1 VTAVSTRALM
11 AFSSPAFALAALGL
25 PIVVI
30 LPPLYAE
37 LGLGLTTVGTIFMVA
52 RFFDVVTDPLFG
64 VLGDRFN
71 TKWGRRGPA
80 MVLGLPVLLLGVYLA
95 FMPGQSISPVSVLT
109 AMLVLYLG
117 STVLSIS
124 HAAWASELS
133 DDYDKRSR
141 IMGSIQFFAL
151 LGSLVVLL
159 APATL
164 EFFKAPSMQARSE
177 VMGWLILVSLP
188 LTTGLAV
195 IFNREAPALRRPQL
209 PWREALTSLS
219 ANRPL
224 RRLLLADLLGGL
236 QGGINGS
243 VHFFYIGQVLHLPQ
257 LASICLVAIFVTG
270 LLCVPIFLKL
280 SYRIGKHRAL
290 CWGAI
295 QSSIATSFLF
305 FLPASSPWLTVGQF
319 VLIGINIGAKDFL
332 IRSIM
337 ADVIDQDRV
346 ATGAERSALYYS
358 MLSLT
363 AKLGLAL
370 AVGIMYPILAW
381 VGFNPAVA
389 ADDATITGVR
399 LVVATAPT
407 LVTIC
412 VAIIMWR
419 FPIDRASQ
427 QALRVELE
435 SRMIEPAT
443 AASAP

>member
-1 VTAVSTRALM
+1 MTVIGTRPLL
-11 AFSSPAFALAALGL
+11 AFSTPAFALAALGL

-37 LGLGLTTVGTIFMVA
+37 LGLGLTTVGTIFMLA

-64 VLGDRFN
+64 LLGDRFN
-71 TKWGRRGPA
+71 TRWGRRGPA
-80 MVLGLPVLLLGVYLA
+80 MVLGLPILMFGVYLA
-95 FMPGQSISPVSVLT
+95 FVPVAPVSAGHVLT

-133 DDYDKRSR
+133 EDYDNRSR
-141 IMGSIQFFAL
+141 IMGFIQFFAL
-151 LGSLVVLL
+151 LGSLTVLL
-159 APATL
+159 APSLIEFAPPAT
-164 EFFKAPSMQARSE
+164 MQARGE
-177 VMGWLILVSLP
+177 VMGWVILVGLP

-195 IFNREAPALRRPQL
+195 IFNREAPALPRPQL
-209 PWREALTSLS
+209 AWREALTSFS
-219 ANRPL
+219 GNRPL
-224 RRLLLADLLGGL
+224 RRLLLADLLMGL

-243 VHFFYIGQVLHLPQ
+243 VHFFYIGKILLLPQ

-270 LLCVPIFLKL
+270 LLCVPMFLKL

-295 QSSIATSFLF
+295 QSSISTALLF
-305 FLPASSPWLTVGQF
+305 FLPPGSVWLTVAIF
-319 VLIGINIGAKDFL
+319 ALIGVNIGAKDFL
-332 IRSIM
+332 VRSIM

-346 ATGAERSALYYS
+346 STGVERSALYYS

-370 AVGIMYPILAW
+370 AVGIMYPILDW
-381 VGFNPAVA
+381 VGFDPAVA
-389 ADDATITGVR
+389 ADDTTIRGVR
-399 LVVATAPT
+399 FVVAATPT
-407 LVTIC
+407 FVTIC

-435 SRMIEPAT
+435 NRQRPDYGAAT
-443 AASAP
+443 